1 MKVVLTVVTSMFFVS
16 CASAKKELTPQD
28 VVVGEI
34 LFSNQQKDKD
44 CSVLVGNIITMMP
57 NPQAPNQ
64 FVLLDIPYVC
74 GIANCPVS
82 LPELSGQGVC
92 LALSVLKKK

>member
-1 MKVVLTVVTSMFFVS
+1 MRVVLAVTMSMFFVS

-34 LFSNQQKDKD
+34 LFSNQEKDKD

-57 NPQAPNQ
+57 TPQT
-64 FVLLDIPYVC
+64 FVLDQPYVC